1 MATTTCTLTT
11 PSLMLMFVDSL
22 VHPQD
27 LTPSLISL
35 PKTLSIYPMVSK
47 RKSSKGVNF
56 YAQTETKTRPCRVV
70 VIVALA
76 KEVDE
81 EVEETKGEER
91 RWRGNC
97 YSYPSQAQ
105 GRQGCIASRE
115 REREREYV

>member
-56 YAQTETKTRPCRVV
+56 YAQTEAKTRPCRVV
-70 VIVALA
+70 VIAALA

-81 EVEETKGEER
+81 EVEETKGEE
-91 RWRGNC
+91 GGGVVTATVI
-97 YSYPSQAQ
+97 PLKPKEGKVALPL
-105 GRQGCIASRE
+105 
-115 REREREYV
+115 EREREYV